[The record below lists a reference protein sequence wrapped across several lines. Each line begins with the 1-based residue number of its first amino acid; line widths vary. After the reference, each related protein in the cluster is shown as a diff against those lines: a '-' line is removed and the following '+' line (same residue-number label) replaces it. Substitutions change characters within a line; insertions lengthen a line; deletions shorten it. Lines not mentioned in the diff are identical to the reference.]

1 MPDADSLVTRD
12 DQGGFT
18 GKKDLLQESQE
29 YTAAWVGRWLASV
42 KQSGGDM

>member
-1 MPDADSLVTRD
+1 MPNADSLVTRD

-29 YTAAWVGRWLASV
+29 YTAAFGRAVASLCETEWR
-42 KQSGGDM
+42 

>member
-12 DQGGFT
+12 DQGGSQVRRT
-18 GKKDLLQESQE
+18 CSKRARNIQLLL
-29 YTAAWVGRWLASV
+29 VGRWLASV